1 LYGFTPKLG
10 TILVPQLFLFLL
22 LPLQGVF
29 ATDVP
34 ADSDTVSDAQATP
47 VLAPPTDPG
56 GAPSGVPEVATPETP
71 KPDQKTLEQI
81 REEIA
86 EAEKDRQEAL
96 KPDAA
101 APNEALREK
110 WGVEVI
116 GISRTTAG
124 YMLDFRF
131 RVVDA
136 KKALPL
142 FDHRIKPYVTAE
154 KSGLKLPVPEA
165 AKVGAFR
172 PTNRGNNIK
181 SDKTYYMVFANPDD
195 YLKPGDK
202 VSVVIG
208 DFRVEH
214 LTVKE

>member
-1 LYGFTPKLG
+1 MYGFTPKLG
-10 TILVPQLFLFLL
+10 TILVPQLFFFLL
-22 LPLQGVF
+22 LPLHGVF
-29 ATDVP
+29 AADVP
-34 ADSDTVSDAQATP
+34 AASGTASDAQATP
-47 VLAPPTDPG
+47 VLTPPTEPTV
-56 GAPSGVPEVATPETP
+56 APSSSPDAAAAATA
-71 KPDQKTLEQI
+71 KPDKKTLEQI

-86 EAEKDRQEAL
+86 AAEKNRQAAM
-96 KPDAA
+96 KPDEA

-154 KSGLKLPVPEA
+154 KSGLNLPVPEA

>member
-1 LYGFTPKLG
+1 MYAFTPRLG
-10 TILVPQLFLFLL
+10 TILAPQLFFFLL
-22 LPLQGVF
+22 LPLQGVL
-29 ATDVP
+29 AADVP
-34 ADSDTVSDAQATP
+34 ATSGTVSDAQATP
-47 VLAPPTDPG
+47 VLTPPTEPG
-56 GAPSGVPEVATPETP
+56 VTPSGVPEVAAPETP

-86 EAEKDRQEAL
+86 EAEKNRQEAL

-101 APNEALREK
+101 APNEALREA